1 MTPGPRLSLFFAG
14 LLAVASLAVPLAQGN
29 SQVPEPAA
37 MLSRQAWA
45 VSLDPGFNLY
55 RMTPS
60 LFRSAL
66 PDARDLPHLQR
77 LGVRTVVS
85 FIKEDDA
92 EWLGDA
98 QVHRVSIPLHA
109 DRVDDVDVL
118 RVLRVLRRAEAQ
130 GPVLMHCKH
139 GRDRTGLMAA
149 MYRTVVQGWSRADA
163 LAEMKAG
170 GFGDARQMDDAIA
183 YVEGADIDALR
194 QALDSGACSTRALA
208 ACQVGRWLRATFGE
222 GPDEEVAQG
231 DAVQQERA
239 DS

>member
-98 QVHRVSIPLHA
+98 QVRRVSIPKPAGGERHLGVPA
-109 DRVDDVDVL
+109 ICDRVVQASAKLILEPIYESDFLDCSYGF
-118 RVLRVLRRAEAQ
+118 R
-130 GPVLMHCKH
+130 P
-139 GRDRTGLMAA
+139 GRSAH
-149 MYRTVVQGWSRADA
+149 DA
-163 LAEMKAG
+163 LDEIRV
-170 GFGDARQMDDAIA
+170 GFNRGRVFVVD
-183 YVEGADIDALR
+183 ADIAR
-194 QALDSGACSTRALA
+194 RFDSIR
-208 ACQVGRWLRATFGE
+208 
-222 GPDEEVAQG
+222 PDV
-231 DAVQQERA
+231 R
-239 DS
+239 